1 MSDYRGLKA
10 WQCAINNAVRV
21 RDVVS
26 RFPRRG
32 YAELKE
38 QMVTSA
44 ESVCNNIA
52 EGRAASSSKDYR
64 KFLDSAA
71 KSASELRG
79 QIDLGRKYGIIRDQT
94 AINLAGSVI
103 CNSRLIRGLQAS
115 SVEDERR
122 RKTKNRPPADD
133 SGERRG

>member
-10 WQCAINNAVRV
+10 WQCAVNNAVRV
-21 RDVVS
+21 RAVVS

-52 EGRAASSSKDYR
+52 EGRAATSPKDYR

-79 QIDLGRKYGIIRDQT
+79 QIDLGAITGSFPIRRPS
-94 AINLAGSVI
+94 ISLA
-103 CNSRLIRGLQAS
+103 A
-115 SVEDERR
+115 
-122 RKTKNRPPADD
+122 
-133 SGERRG
+133 

>member
-1 MSDYRGLKA
+1 M
-10 WQCAINNAVRV
+10 INAGKV

-38 QMVTSA
+38 QMVKAA

-52 EGRAASSSKDYR
+52 EGRGASSPKDYR

-79 QIDLGRKYGIIRDQT
+79 QIDMAREYGVIPDNT
-94 AINLAGSVI
+94 AINLTGSVV
-103 CNSRLIRGLQAS
+103 CSFEMIRGLQSAS
-115 SVEDERR
+115 AENERR
-122 RKTKNRPPADD
+122 RKRIRKPQSAKRS
-133 SGERRG
+133 SGRRKSES

>member
-1 MSDYRGLKA
+1 M
-10 WQCAINNAVRV
+10 NNAVKV

-52 EGRAASSSKDYR
+52 EGRGATSPKDYR
-64 KFLDSAA
+64 IFLDSAA
-71 KSASELRG
+71 KSASELLG
-79 QIDLGRKYGIIRDQT
+79 QIDSGRNYRIIRDQT
-94 AINLAGSVI
+94 AINLSGCVL
-103 CNSRLIRGLQAS
+103 CCFRMIRGLQAS
-115 SVEDERR
+115 SIQNARR
-122 RKTKNRPPADD
+122 TKRK
-133 SGERRG
+133 SSRRDAKA